1 MMGAVMMVWLDL
13 QLHVQSLSITTEV
26 VSSNSALGEVYWI
39 QHVIKLIS
47 DLRQVSG
54 FLRVFR
60 FPPPIKLTATIKL
73 KYC

>member
-1 MMGAVMMVWLDL
+1 MMVWLDL

>member
-13 QLHVQSLSITTEV
+13 QLHVQSLPITTEV

>member
-60 FPPPIKLTATIKL
+60 FPPPIKLTALI
-73 KYC
+73 

>member
-1 MMGAVMMVWLDL
+1 MMVWLDL
-13 QLHVQSLSITTEV
+13 QLHVQSLPITTEV